1 MALCLPTLV
10 CPGLPA
16 VAQLSEPDVL
26 PMNKL
31 NTLQFGPSAN
41 DPIKLDR
48 KQKPSL
54 NDLFPLK
61 EIEGAGVQ
69 PLSLGKVVIPG
80 LSPGSM
86 QALSINHF
94 VVASNVGESEMSSIY
109 RWNRENGKPN
119 FVTVDSLLHPYFGFR
134 NALFGAVIEEH
145 LCSDMLHL
153 LNATIA
159 ATTMDYREAEDE
171 EVKDDLQR
179 NLAYLT
185 VGLKLL
191 DPAAKLPDIGGAEKL
206 VKVDYES
213 CVKGRR
219 AKSVIFN
226 QNVDFSYCVPW
237 GWYAK
242 SEKVSRFYRCY
253 QWLSRVYFPF
263 RNVTVNTVAGG
274 GNSFRRAVL
283 LYRSLS
289 LARVGEAPALGYW
302 NRIGNVFSLCG
313 IDNYYKI
320 HTILPPDLA
329 SVLDRSRGSFAR
341 LLDIVSQPYAR
352 TKLMLQIR
360 KQRPVSLGS
369 TSIFEIGSGG
379 KAPSD
384 LEVFRFLPLIQPAE
398 DDWLKHVAHEYKT
411 ETDVPTPTPLSL
423 LVSHAHGS
431 VRATNLLAL
440 QLSTLDP
447 RLLTAVPRLE
457 RIISIANGGRGESE
471 FDRRWRVL
479 SELFRPYPD
488 KVQVVLRT
496 NLWSSRQLETAMA
509 AWIDSYTAY
518 NPVANPRTESGGKAG
533 NAKSDGGAAPSS
545 ARPASF
551 QYLEPRPMVYHLMAR
566 DLEDCKST
574 LSSLA
579 VYPKRYDKRLEDFRR
594 LFARLEEIS
603 KREILGEPVLKQD
616 FNLLANFD
624 LILKE
629 IDFPIA
635 DSIFFNLG
643 QAYGTEKKEGE
654 GEGATIGTGEAGRLF
669 LIANTTQGATLCRG
683 PVYTVY
689 EVAGGPYP
697 LRHWQRKIQFDL
709 LQPPIWA
716 RLFDF
721 IQSREAP
728 RQGKASTPTGQ
739 RTRPAN

>member
-1 MALCLPTLV
+1 
-10 CPGLPA
+10 
-16 VAQLSEPDVL
+16 
-26 PMNKL
+26 MNRL
-31 NTLQFGPSAN
+31 NTLQFGPSSI

-54 NDLFPLK
+54 SDLFPLK
-61 EIEGAGVQ
+61 EIEGAAVQ

-80 LSPGSM
+80 LTPGSM
-86 QALSINHF
+86 QALAINHF
-94 VVASNVGESEMSSIY
+94 VVASNAGESEMSAIY

-119 FVTVDSLLHPYFGFR
+119 FVTVDSLLHPYFGFK
-134 NALFGAVIEEH
+134 NALFGAAIEDH
-145 LCSDMLHL
+145 LYTDMFHL
-153 LNATIA
+153 LNATMA
-159 ATTMDYREAEDE
+159 ATIVDYRKADDE

-185 VGLKLL
+185 VALKLL
-191 DPAAKLPDIGGAEKL
+191 DPEAKLPDIGGAEKL

-226 QNVDFSYCVPW
+226 QNVDFSYCLPW

-242 SEKVSRFYRCY
+242 SDKVSRFYSCY

-263 RNVTVNTVAGG
+263 RNVTVNTVSGG

-313 IDNYYKI
+313 IDNYYKV

-329 SVLDRSRGSFAR
+329 SVLDRSRGSFVR

-384 LEVFRFLPLIQPAE
+384 LEVFRFFPLVQPAE

-411 ETDVPTPTPLSL
+411 ETDAPTPTPLSL
-423 LVSHAHGS
+423 LLSHAHGS

-440 QLSTLDP
+440 QLATLDP

-471 FDRRWRVL
+471 FDRRWRIL
-479 SELFRPYPD
+479 CELFRPYPD

-496 NLWSSRQLETAMA
+496 NLWSSRQLETAMS

-518 NPVANPRTESGGKAG
+518 NPVLAQGAGTKNGVRADKTNPSPNPNSNSKQNTRETAVAAG
-533 NAKSDGGAAPSS
+533 VK
-545 ARPASF
+545 PASF

-574 LSSLA
+574 LSGLA

-594 LFARLEEIS
+594 LFSRLEEIS
-603 KREILGEPVLKQD
+603 KREILEEPILKQD
-616 FNLLANFD
+616 FSLLANFD

-629 IDFPIA
+629 IDFPIS
-635 DSIFFNLG
+635 DSLYFNLG
-643 QAYGTEKKEGE
+643 QAYGTKKKEGE
-654 GEGATIGTGEAGRLF
+654 GEGATIGIGEAGRLF

-721 IQSREAP
+721 IQSRPVPKTKPGKSLNTGAVAP
-728 RQGKASTPTGQ
+728 TTSQLISR
-739 RTRPAN
+739 R